1 MNQKTEVIIL
11 KKRECQTGQIGTLID
26 PVNHQLKLLIG
37 VFIIK
42 DLTEIIMSLTGIQ
55 EAQKLAEL

>member
-26 PVNHQLKLLIG
+26 PVNH
-37 VFIIK
+37 
-42 DLTEIIMSLTGIQ
+42 
-55 EAQKLAEL
+55 